1 VDFFNTGAGDTFTK
15 PSFNYIRPGLDGGK
29 DKEKGVTSVIV
40 AQVPDTENATFSLT
54 FKNESMVIYS
64 VGSDNANNVVANVQN
79 TPVVVRGADYMVWPP
94 VLSLYRQHLTD
105 LDLLK

>member
-1 VDFFNTGAGDTFTK
+1 
-15 PSFNYIRPGLDGGK
+15 
-29 DKEKGVTSVIV
+29 
-40 AQVPDTENATFSLT
+40 
-54 FKNESMVIYS
+54 MVIYS